1 MLLLQK
7 HNHLFI
13 SLLFKNSLTADSS
26 ETINKY
32 ANNELITCVG
42 VSFSICIHIL
52 KITRSLCFD

>member
-32 ANNELITCVG
+32 ANNKLITCVG
-42 VSFSICIHIL
+42 VSFFNLYSYPEDNTL
-52 KITRSLCFD
+52 FMF